1 MRRVVGAVRELLI
14 AARLKPDSVGHI
26 FITGGSSSVPLLR
39 SSLTSLF
46 PAAEVVT
53 GDLFGSVG
61 VGLALDAA
69 RKFG

>member
-1 MRRVVGAVRELLI
+1 
-14 AARLKPDSVGHI
+14 
-26 FITGGSSSVPLLR
+26 LR